1 MASTSPLFTRF
12 QKNSEPFC
20 LDTHNKAQ
28 QGDNMEI
35 CFKILAYILTK
46 ANIDPNIRTN
56 ELTDENVSKIR
67 EIIEADYQV
76 ESDLR
81 RKVSLNIK
89 RLSEINCTRGKRHRQ
104 QLPLRGQRTRTNA
117 RSRRGAKKTVAGKKK

>member
-1 MASTSPLFTRF
+1 MVRIAGIDLPRTKRLEYALT
-12 QKNSEPFC
+12 
-20 LDTHNKAQ
+20 
-28 QGDNMEI
+28 
-35 CFKILAYILTK
+35 KIFGIGVISANEILTK

-89 RLSEINCTRGKRHRQ
+89 RLSEINCNRGRRHRQ
-104 QLPLRGQRTRTNA
+104 MLPLRGQRTRTNA
-117 RSRRGAKKTVAGKKK
+117 RARRGPKKTVAGKKK